1 MQSIA
6 LFLCSGNYFR
16 SRFAE
21 ILFNHHA
28 PRAGLSWRAESRG
41 IAIDPASGNI
51 GPISRF
57 TLRGLA
63 ARSIPNPDPA
73 REPLHL
79 VEVDLRRASRVIAL
93 KEAEHRPMMARRFPG
108 WVERVEYWHVDDIDC
123 AEPEA
128 AMLEIERQV
137 LTLIAALSGSPL
149 RG

>member
-21 ILFNHHA
+21 IVFNHHA
-28 PRAGLSWRAESRG
+28 PRAGLGWRAESRG
-41 IAIDPASGNI
+41 IAIDPVSGNI

-63 ARSIPNPDPA
+63 ARGIPSPDPA

-93 KEAEHRPMMARRFPG
+93 KEAEHRPMIVRRFPG
-108 WVERVEYWHVDDIDC
+108 WVEKVEYWHIDDIDC
-123 AEPEA
+123 AEPDD

-137 LTLIAALSGSPL
+137 FALIAGLSDGAM

>member
-1 MQSIA
+1 MPSIA

-21 ILFNHHA
+21 IVFNHHA
-28 PRAGLSWRAESRG
+28 PGAGLNWRAESRG

-63 ARSIPNPDPA
+63 ARGIPSPDPA

-79 VEVDLRRASRVIAL
+79 GEVDLRNASRVIAL
-93 KEAEHRPMMARRFPG
+93 KEAEHRPMMGRRFPG

-123 AEPEA
+123 AEPED

-137 LTLIAALSGSPL
+137 LALIAGLSAGPV
-149 RG
+149 RR